1 MPSKSKKQSKAPSR
15 LSNSDLSASPR
26 TPSLTSA
33 AWDSEEDFRS
43 SLEDAST
50 RYPTLIGKSAFIGQ
64 ITGIETD
71 SRGCKIWLSESSM
84 LASSL
89 APGSL
94 VSVSLPVSGKRFS
107 NGFPLSSLA
116 DECVQQFGNESLD
129 QTANQAGSYFALA
142 TVFPSC
148 KVLKNEVRLSSSLSY
163 TMGCPLSG
171 RTVFVYTIQSQF
183 LTGLVNG
190 SNKPYNGEA
199 NHFSVRTCQELHL
212 ELVPLRSRLKMN
224 GAAFS
229 KMKVSAERSR
239 DQLGNGIDSSP
250 KTPMYQPRLSS
261 QSVNQLASPVSE
273 DSVSKS
279 LNWNS
284 LNVDAFDIK
293 EVLEDES
300 AKKLLQTCAASWLYS
315 RSLLCGN
322 LVAVPMLSE
331 ISIFLVIGANKLPA
345 DLTNERS
352 QPQVTESM
360 DHESNAFV
368 INHETKVYLYPPLN
382 AVSKSLRE
390 GTLPNA
396 QIEFQN
402 VQATVEQDISKLG
415 GLSKEYAILKDIIIS
430 SSVKSTLSSLGLRPT
445 KGVLLHG
452 PPGTG
457 KTSLARLCAHDSGV
471 NLFTVNGPEV
481 VSQNYGESEQAL
493 HEVFDSASQSAPAV
507 VSCLVIFLF
516 QVFIDELDAIAPARK
531 DGGEELSQRMVAT
544 LLNLMDGVCRTD
556 GVLVIAATNRPDS
569 IEPAL
574 RRPGRLD
581 REIEIGSVRVLFFVI
596 HSFASLTFSGVHSS
610 GSACPVFFLSGVIDS
625 RRSALSLEKWFKC
638 SERHRGCIIFPD
650 MSFLFS
656 LLKNSPAAVPSP
668 AQRLEILH
676 ALLSGMEHS
685 LLDSE
690 VEYLSMATHGFVGA
704 DLAALCNEAALVCL
718 RRYSKIQTS
727 SDVLH
732 STGTLFEF
740 EGHSDTML
748 QDSDCS
754 RNITESS
761 RDCLDSASPC
771 TSDLPTS
778 LLSSSLPLR
787 GTVSEIADNFHNGV
801 SDSSGG
807 MFMSEKGCALKLE
820 LVDFEKSRMKVRP
833 SAMREV

>member
-1 MPSKSKKQSKAPSR
+1 MMVFLNQTPFFVQAG
-15 LSNSDLSASPR
+15 NSDLSYHRDCSQI
-26 TPSLTSA
+26 
-33 AWDSEEDFRS
+33 
-43 SLEDAST
+43 
-50 RYPTLIGKSAFIGQ
+50 YPFFQ
-64 ITGIETD
+64 
-71 SRGCKIWLSESSM
+71 
-84 LASSL
+84 
-89 APGSL
+89 
-94 VSVSLPVSGKRFS
+94 
-107 NGFPLSSLA
+107 
-116 DECVQQFGNESLD
+116 
-129 QTANQAGSYFALA
+129 
-142 TVFPSC
+142 
-148 KVLKNEVRLSSSLSY
+148 VLKNEVRLSSSLSY

-224 GAAFS
+224 GAAFC

-300 AKKLLQTCAASWLYS
+300 AIKLLQTCAASWLYS

-430 SSVKSTLSSLGLRPT
+430 SSVKSTLSRYVFMNFALIAVNWMRI
-445 KGVLLHG
+445 LLITFHY
-452 PPGTG
+452 
-457 KTSLARLCAHDSGV
+457 
-471 NLFTVNGPEV
+471 LFWA
-481 VSQNYGESEQAL
+481 NYFGIL
-493 HEVFDSASQSAPAV
+493 
-507 VSCLVIFLF
+507 
-516 QVFIDELDAIAPARK
+516 
-531 DGGEELSQRMVAT
+531 
-544 LLNLMDGVCRTD
+544 
-556 GVLVIAATNRPDS
+556 
-569 IEPAL
+569 
-574 RRPGRLD
+574 
-581 REIEIGSVRVLFFVI
+581 
-596 HSFASLTFSGVHSS
+596 
-610 GSACPVFFLSGVIDS
+610 
-625 RRSALSLEKWFKC
+625 
-638 SERHRGCIIFPD
+638 II
-650 MSFLFS
+650 
-656 LLKNSPAAVPSP
+656 
-668 AQRLEILH
+668 I
-676 ALLSGMEHS
+676 
-685 LLDSE
+685 
-690 VEYLSMATHGFVGA
+690 Y
-704 DLAALCNEAALVCL
+704 
-718 RRYSKIQTS
+718 
-727 SDVLH
+727 
-732 STGTLFEF
+732 
-740 EGHSDTML
+740 
-748 QDSDCS
+748 
-754 RNITESS
+754 
-761 RDCLDSASPC
+761 
-771 TSDLPTS
+771 
-778 LLSSSLPLR
+778 
-787 GTVSEIADNFHNGV
+787 
-801 SDSSGG
+801 
-807 MFMSEKGCALKLE
+807 
-820 LVDFEKSRMKVRP
+820 
-833 SAMREV
+833 